1 MSVNLKRK
9 APEEE
14 EEPLKRVASTSGQ
27 DGSDGEDSD
36 DGLQVSVPL
45 GEIMLDRHSAER

>member
-14 EEPLKRVASTSGQ
+14 DEQIPLKRVASTAGE

-36 DGLQVSVPL
+36 DGLQVKQ
-45 GEIMLDRHSAER
+45 

>member
-14 EEPLKRVASTSGQ
+14 EEKPLKRVASTSGQ

-36 DGLQVSVPL
+36 DGLQVKHH
-45 GEIMLDRHSAER
+45 EHARFDIY